1 MQFFLNNSNEVGID
15 EAGRGPLLGRVYAGA
30 VVWSDTPRC
39 DLIKDSKKLSPKKR
53 KLALEWIKK
62 NIKDWSYGYATEEEI
77 DQINIL
83 EATKLAIERAINNL
97 KKKPSNAI
105 IDGVGW
111 EKMKDR
117 YKLDVISVVKG
128 DSKYYSIAAASII
141 AKEYHDDYIR
151 NLCQQ
156 DLTLDQKYDLLKNK
170 GYGTKK
176 HIEGIQKHGISDY
189 HRKTF
194 KQCKEKDKK
203 ETILY

>member
-1 MQFFLNNSNEVGID
+1 MKLFLNNSNEVGID

-30 VVWSDTPRC
+30 VVWSNTPKC

-53 KLALEWIKK
+53 KLALKWIKE

-156 DLTLDQKYDLLKNK
+156 DSTLDQKYDLLKNK

-194 KQCKEKDKK
+194 KQCK
-203 ETILY
+203 